1 MDNSSFINNII
12 DKINIIRAE
21 EFKKF
26 NYTYDEKIIE
36 KKLINENL
44 KEFKDMKQSIKK
56 RASIDKMKPSNI
68 HKKEYDNININID
81 ILEDDIFNNNED
93 TSSDVKLN
101 IELLNREQKIDLINE
116 FIQRKNIIF
125 EPTEYIKIEGIV
137 DNPEITLKKYINI
150 SKLYQQVTKI
160 SFIKKL
166 ENGSYII
173 DLSESKAKKSKKYFI

>member
-12 DKINIIRAE
+12 DKINIIRTD

-26 NYTYDEKIIE
+26 NYTYKEKIIE

-44 KEFKDMKQSIKK
+44 KEFKDMKQNIKK
-56 RASIDKMKPSNI
+56 KASIDKMKPSNI
-68 HKKEYDNININID
+68 HKKEYDNANINID

-93 TSSDVKLN
+93 ISSDIKLN
-101 IELLNREQKIDLINE
+101 IESLNREQKIELINE
-116 FIQRKNIIF
+116 FVQRKNIVF
-125 EPTEYIKIEGIV
+125 EPIEYAKIEEII
-137 DNPEITLKKYINI
+137 DNPDITLKKYINV

-173 DLSESKAKKSKKYFI
+173 DLNENKPKKCKKFFL